1 MEEYYYWRIEARISF
16 DSKNTFAIDPGLDR
30 KSIESV
36 ALPRLDSSSVIGGKG
51 IQKLTKRSRNRT
63 IYKKPR
69 EGSLSLSSPLLLDKG
84 PRGSEFTTGAS
95 MIKFDDS

>member
-1 MEEYYYWRIEARISF
+1 MENRPRGKNLF
-16 DSKNTFAIDPGLDR
+16 DSKNTSIDPGLDR

-69 EGSLSLSSPLLLDKG
+69 EGSLSLSLPLSCLTKG
-84 PRGSEFTTGAS
+84 REGAS
-95 MIKFDDS
+95 LRRERA

>member
-1 MEEYYYWRIEARISF
+1 MENRPRGKNLF
-16 DSKNTFAIDPGLDR
+16 DSKNTFAIDPELDR

-69 EGSLSLSSPLLLDKG
+69 EGSLSLSLPLSCLTKG
-84 PRGSEFTTGAS
+84 REGAS
-95 MIKFDDS
+95 LRRERA

>member
-1 MEEYYYWRIEARISF
+1 MKNRPRGKNLF

-69 EGSLSLSSPLLLDKG
+69 EGSLSLSLPLSCLTKG
-84 PRGSEFTTGAS
+84 REGAS
-95 MIKFDDS
+95 LRRERA

>member
-1 MEEYYYWRIEARISF
+1 MENRPRGKNLF

-69 EGSLSLSSPLLLDKG
+69 EGSLSLSLPLSCLTKG
-84 PRGSEFTTGAS
+84 REGAS
-95 MIKFDDS
+95 LRRERA